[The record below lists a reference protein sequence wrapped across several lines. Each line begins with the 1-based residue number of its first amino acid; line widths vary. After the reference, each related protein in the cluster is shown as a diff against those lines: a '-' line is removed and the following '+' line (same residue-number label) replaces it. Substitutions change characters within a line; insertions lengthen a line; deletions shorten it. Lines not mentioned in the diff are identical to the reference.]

1 MKAWEAFK
9 GVNRDS
15 GWDGQA
21 GVEQWKTVLW
31 GNQCVF
37 FLFERSMP
45 EVLIYSIGLFF
56 ERSSKASSRFKKS

>member
-45 EVLIYSIGLFF
+45 EIALACFRAIF
-56 ERSSKASSRFKKS
+56 